1 MKRFIVG
8 LGIGAIAGIVNILPM
23 FFAKNIGLTIYLS
36 TFITWLIISFF
47 ITSSNL
53 HINGI
58 LKGILISALIS
69 FPSLIFT
76 FASTLYGALWDLAW
90 ILILGAI
97 TGLLLD
103 KLAVKK

>member
-23 FFAKNIGLTIYLS
+23 LFAKNIGVTIYLS
-36 TFITWLIISFF
+36 TFITWLIIGFF
-47 ITSSNL
+47 IVSSNL
-53 HINGI
+53 HLNGV

-69 FPSLIFT
+69 LPSLIFT
-76 FASTLYGALWDLAW
+76 FASTLYGAIWDLSW
-90 ILILGAI
+90 VLILGAF
-97 TGLLLD
+97 TGLLLN